1 MKYLLVNGLFS
12 HTLAGSQHELRWH
25 FFKKLELQA
34 LECGAEVV
42 LINES
47 LRHLNTSNAILLT
60 SMASKKP
67 ILVANPKSTNSQHVD
82 SMKVLGCF
90 EQPVGLGWD
99 DDTSLVLLHND
110 KVTEENKEICYVDVN
125 RYIPNVFGEDGLHT
139 LLVDVENKVY
149 TSHMLEL
156 EALDVTLMPITEKPS
171 EVSSELL
178 SLERE
183 SLFSSLLKKNQDML
197 KDNIIKDDADEITT
211 AIDSLQE
218 SGEFSLGTGDYL
230 KGLLQDSLTIDDL

>member
-12 HTLAGSQHELRWH
+12 HPLAGSQHEMRWH
-25 FFKKLELQA
+25 FLKKLELQA
-34 LECGAEVV
+34 FECGAELV

-47 LRHLNTSNAILLT
+47 LKHLNTSNAILLT

-67 ILVANPKSTNSQHVD
+67 ILVANPKNTNSQHVD

-99 DDTSLVLLHND
+99 SDALVLLHND
-110 KVTEENKEICYVDVN
+110 EVTEENKEICYVDVN
-125 RYIPNVFGEDGLHT
+125 KYIPNVFREDGLHT
-139 LLVDVENKVY
+139 LLVDVENKEY
-149 TSHMLEL
+149 TSHILEL
-156 EALDVTLMPITEKPS
+156 AALDVTLMPITEKPS

-230 KGLLQDSLTIDDL
+230 KGLLQDSLTIDNL